1 LFTAGDHVP
10 EILFVLVPG
19 KLKASPLQI
28 SAIGENVGIV
38 FAGLIDTT
46 IFSSAV
52 TVQIELLT
60 IAVTV
65 TLPFNILGL

>member
-1 LFTAGDHVP
+1 M
-10 EILFVLVPG
+10 
-19 KLKASPLQI
+19 

-38 FAGLIDTT
+38 FAGLIDTM